1 MVRYLPYRCEKCG
14 ADLRARLGCYDA
26 LLVYAPPS
34 VVNKRPEQTNPST
47 KPPIFLSS
55 WLSPNQ
61 HADMARERRNAPV
74 AVPLLRPMEHNAI
87 ARAETAAQRH
97 RVQCSDLLS
106 RFRSLHVTN
115 TNDTGEVIDGDSD
128 SSDVFQDALEEQ
140 KPPMPSHQSPS
151 ALPSAPSS
159 DSDDCQ
165 PTTSRRRLLV
175 KSFDRSDDVTVPEA
189 TSETPWKRLKRR
201 AAATTLSGPGDT
213 GNTSSSLWQD
223 HTPIS
228 HRASSAE
235 EEMSDGL
242 RSFIVDDSDIDS
254 LAEVNTID
262 SVPGEGSRTR
272 TGRTPPVKSPPRKL
286 ISPSKRGFR
295 IPTPPGRPSGD
306 IFWNPAHINDWNDR
320 HSPIKPLESPRKQ
333 RPTTM
338 SPKSRC
344 EATKT
349 KAASRKA
356 FEQVKAQIA
365 RNFLEE
371 LDTKI
376 TNHKIAELTAATG
389 GTTITWSKTLKKT
402 AGRAKVT
409 TRCERKPCEHIG
421 VTSAKTYPQHASI
434 ELAEKVIDD
443 EHRLR
448 NTLAHE
454 FCHLANILVSN
465 IKKEPHGPSFRAWG
479 AKVTAQFEDI
489 TVTRCHSYQIDYK
502 YIWRCA
508 NPLCAQDYK
517 RHSKSI
523 DPSRQKCGICRAHL
537 EQIQPRPR
545 SRRAGGI
552 SAAQQ
557 SETGGSQVPKTPE
570 KPAVN
575 GYAAF
580 VQEHFA
586 AVKRD
591 LPPRSPHKLVMQTLG
606 ARYKKSKAA
615 AVPALAFPPVSVGQ
629 AYSETERSVS
639 ASLGGKGDS
648 AGHAI
653 LIG

>member
-1 MVRYLPYRCEKCG
+1 
-14 ADLRARLGCYDA
+14 
-26 LLVYAPPS
+26 
-34 VVNKRPEQTNPST
+34 
-47 KPPIFLSS
+47 
-55 WLSPNQ
+55 
-61 HADMARERRNAPV
+61 MARERRNVPV
-74 AVPLLRPMEHNAI
+74 AVPLSRPIQHDAI
-87 ARAETAAQRH
+87 SRAETAVQRH

-115 TNDTGEVIDGDSD
+115 TKDTDQVIDGDSD
-128 SSDVFQDALEEQ
+128 SSGVFQDALEEQ
-140 KPPMPSHQSPS
+140 EPPIPSHQSPT
-151 ALPSAPSS
+151 ALPSASSS
-159 DSDDCQ
+159 DSDGCQ
-165 PTTSRRRLLV
+165 PTTFRRRLPVGLP
-175 KSFDRSDDVTVPEA
+175 DRSDDVTVPKA
-189 TSETPWKRLKRR
+189 TSETPWKRLRRR
-201 AAATTLSGPGDT
+201 AAATTLSEPDDIC
-213 GNTSSSLWQD
+213 NTSLSQWQD
-223 HTPIS
+223 YTPIS
-228 HRASSAE
+228 HRASSSEA
-235 EEMSDGL
+235 EMSDGL
-242 RSFIVDDSDIDS
+242 SSFIVDDSDIDS
-254 LAEVNTID
+254 LAGVNDID
-262 SVPGEGSRTR
+262 SIPGEGPRPSPEQ
-272 TGRTPPVKSPPRKL
+272 TPPVKSPPRKL
-286 ISPSKRGFR
+286 LSPSKRGFR

-306 IFWNPAHINDWNDR
+306 SFWDPAHINDWNDR
-320 HSPIKPLESPRKQ
+320 HSPVKPLESPRKQ

-338 SPKSRC
+338 SPKSRSQ
-344 EATKT
+344 ATKT

-356 FEQVKAQIA
+356 FDLVKAQIA
-365 RNFLEE
+365 RDFLEE

-376 TNHKIAELTAATG
+376 TNHRIAELTAATG

-409 TRCERKPCEHIG
+409 TRCERNPCEHIG
-421 VTSAKTYPQHASI
+421 VTSAKTFPQHASI

-448 NTLAHE
+448 STLAHE

-465 IKKEPHGPSFRAWG
+465 IKRQPHGTSFQAWG
-479 AKVTAQFEDI
+479 AKVTAQFKDI

-523 DPSRQKCGICRAHL
+523 DPGRQKCGICRGHL

-545 SRRAGGI
+545 SRRGGGGAQPFPAQ
-552 SAAQQ
+552 AAQ
-557 SETGGSQVPKTPE
+557 SEPGDGEFLPKTPE

-606 ARYKKSKAA
+606 VRYKESKAA
-615 AVPALAFPPVSVGQ
+615 AVPALTFLPVGVGQ
-629 AYSETERSVS
+629 MQSETLEAVS
-639 ASLGGKGDS
+639 ASLGGRGDS
-648 AGHAI
+648 VGQAI